1 MLFVYFLCLN
11 FTLCCENLCLNVPSV
26 SCVVCSHLCIVNYT
40 GGEAFVV
47 KRALVF
53 VTAIALYLVICIGVI
68 VGISYFL
75 VVFVD
80 DRFHVVHTAV
90 ANFDVI
96 LVEKAVVFVLF
107 REVLRN
113 KIEKCSAAVSFD
125 VFTERRVVP
134 DDISLFFCVEVVQV
148 VRFCCRSVFPCS
160 RWLSKLSCRLV
171 WPC

>member
-1 MLFVYFLCLN
+1 MFKRPFCQLCQSDVVLG
-11 FTLCCENLCLNVPSV
+11 F
-26 SCVVCSHLCIVNYT
+26 VVCSHLCVVDYT
-40 GGEAFVV
+40 GGQAFVV
-47 KRALVF
+47 KRALGF

-107 REVLRN
+107 QVSNDRFKKLFVL
-113 KIEKCSAAVSFD
+113 F
-125 VFTERRVVP
+125 RRG
-134 DDISLFFCVEVVQV
+134 
-148 VRFCCRSVFPCS
+148 S
-160 RWLSKLSCRLV
+160 RIF
-171 WPC
+171 